1 VAQLRRIWQGHAVER
16 SRHFGSGHYG
26 VADSRDDARCF
37 YVLQHSNGRS
47 GSPWSGFFVAVK
59 SAGCPRWN
67 RCGNVGLLRERA
79 TGDEAMSKI
88 IYEIIEHDGGWA
100 YKVGTTYSETFHS
113 RDDALAAA
121 RIAAAE
127 QQVAGSSEGIEYE
140 DSSGKWHNEL
150 AEGTDRP
157 EADVAEK

>member
-1 VAQLRRIWQGHAVER
+1 
-16 SRHFGSGHYG
+16 
-26 VADSRDDARCF
+26 
-37 YVLQHSNGRS
+37 
-47 GSPWSGFFVAVK
+47 
-59 SAGCPRWN
+59 
-67 RCGNVGLLRERA
+67 
-79 TGDEAMSKI
+79 MKI

-100 YKVGTTYSETFHS
+100 YKVGTTFSETFHT

-127 QQVAGSSEGIEYE
+127 QQVAGPSEGIEYE
-140 DSSGKWHNEL
+140 DASGKWHHEL

>member
-1 VAQLRRIWQGHAVER
+1 M
-16 SRHFGSGHYG
+16 
-26 VADSRDDARCF
+26 
-37 YVLQHSNGRS
+37 
-47 GSPWSGFFVAVK
+47 
-59 SAGCPRWN
+59 
-67 RCGNVGLLRERA
+67 
-79 TGDEAMSKI
+79 AMKI
-88 IYEIIEHDGGWA
+88 IYEVLEHDGGWA

-127 QQVAGSSEGIEYE
+127 QQVAGSTEGIEYE
-140 DSSGKWHNEL
+140 DTAGKWHHEV